1 VISLAD
7 FQPGE
12 VEQRLTGDGYE
23 AEMVLS
29 SANRRIQV
37 TAYSGERLSDLA
49 QHLIE
54 EARERGLG
62 KVFLKARA
70 SDADALAAGGLEHE
84 ATIEGYYNGEDAA
97 VMAAFVNEE
106 RRQRPHLEEEEADLA
121 AIQETQERS
130 PRPLPPSYSTRIA
143 SEADA
148 DGLAGLYQ
156 EVFASYPYPIH
167 DPAYLRATM
176 ASHIVYRLVFDG
188 DDALV
193 AAASA
198 ETAPEL
204 ANAEM
209 TDFATL
215 PSQRG
220 LGLAQR
226 LLADLENDMAARGIT
241 NLYTIARAR
250 SFGMN
255 RVFRSQGYHLT
266 GTLVNNCHISGEF
279 EDMHVWC
286 KQIEAARSA

>member
-1 VISLAD
+1 MIELAEY
-7 FQPGE
+7 QAGE
-12 VEQRLTGDGYE
+12 VAHHLEGDGYS
-23 AEMVLS
+23 AELLLS
-29 SANRRIQV
+29 TANRRIQV
-37 TAYSGERLSDLA
+37 TGYSGERLVNLA
-49 QHLIE
+49 RHLIE
-54 EARERGLG
+54 EARARGFD
-62 KVFLKARA
+62 KVFFKARA
-70 SDADALAAGGLEHE
+70 SDSEALAAGGMERE
-84 ATIEGYYNGEDAA
+84 ATIDGYYNGEDAA
-97 VMAAFVNEE
+97 VMAAFVYQE
-106 RRQRPHLEEEEADLA
+106 RRVRPHLEEEEHDLA
-121 AIQETQERS
+121 AVQETDERP
-130 PRPLPPSYSTRIA
+130 PRFLPSSYSTRTA
-143 SEADA
+143 NDSDA
-148 DGLAGLYQ
+148 EQLAKLYR

-167 DPAYLRATM
+167 DPDYLRATM
-176 ASHIVYRLVFDG
+176 DSHIVYRLVFDG
-188 DDALV
+188 NKALV

-226 LLADLENDMAARGIT
+226 LLADLEADMAERAIT

-255 RVFRSQGYHLT
+255 RVFRSQGYRFT

-286 KQIEAARSA
+286 KQIDAGAVG

>member
-1 VISLAD
+1 MISLSE

-12 VEQRLTGDGYE
+12 VEEHLQGDGYE
-23 AEMVLS
+23 ADIVLS
-29 SANRRIQV
+29 TANQRIQV
-37 TAYSGERLSDLA
+37 TAYRGDRLAEL
-49 QHLIE
+49 
-54 EARERGLG
+54 ARELAEHARANGFG

-70 SDADALAAGGLEHE
+70 HDEGALAAGGMERE
-84 ATIEGYYNGEDAA
+84 ASITGYFNGDDAA
-97 VMAAFVNEE
+97 VMAMFLSDD
-106 RRQRPHLEEEEADLA
+106 RRQRPHLDEQDSDLQAVHETEE
-121 AIQETQERS
+121 RP
-130 PRPLPPSYSTRIA
+130 PRPLPTTYSTRVAAA
-143 SEADA
+143 SDAEA
-148 DGLAGLYQ
+148 LAELYR

-167 DPAYLRATM
+167 DPQYLRATM

-188 DDALV
+188 EGHLV

-198 ETAPEL
+198 ETVAAL
-204 ANAEM
+204 SNAEM

-226 LLADLENDMAARGIT
+226 LLADLEGDMAERQIT

-255 RVFRSQGYHLT
+255 RVFRSLGYAFT

-286 KQIEAARSA
+286 KQIATV